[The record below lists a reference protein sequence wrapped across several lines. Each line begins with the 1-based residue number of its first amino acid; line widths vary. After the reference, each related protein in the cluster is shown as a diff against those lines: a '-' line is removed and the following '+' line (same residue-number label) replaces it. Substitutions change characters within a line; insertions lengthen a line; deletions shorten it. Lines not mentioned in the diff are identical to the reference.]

1 MESLEKRIERFL
13 AVSYGFGSGS
23 GYNYGSGYGNVYGDG
38 YGYGSGSGYG
48 NVYGYGFGYGSGS
61 GYNYGSGYGNV
72 YGDGS
77 DNWKEYNG
85 QKIYYI
91 DALPT
96 LIYSIH
102 GTYAK
107 GAIIGKDLVLR
118 SCFIA
123 KCGNYF
129 AHGDNLRDAVRDA
142 EAKYNENLPLEERIA
157 TFREKH
163 PGLDTPYDDLF
174 EWHHTLTGSC
184 EIGRKEWCRTHG
196 YQPTDSITVRE
207 FIEGTINEYGRDI
220 IKALAKEYGLE
231 V

>member
-1 MESLEKRIERFL
+1 MESLEKHIERFL
-13 AVSYGFGSGS
+13 AVSYGY
-23 GYNYGSGYGNVYGDG
+23 GYGNGSGYGDGSGDGYGCGFGDCAGIERLGYGDGDGCGPGSGCGDGYGCGIVDG
-38 YGYGSGSGYG
+38 YGYG
-48 NVYGYGFGYGSGS
+48 
-61 GYNYGSGYGNV
+61 
-72 YGDGS
+72 D
-77 DNWKEYNG
+77 WKEYNS
-85 QKIYYI
+85 QKVYYI

-157 TFREKH
+157 SFREKH

-184 EIGRKEWCRTHG
+184 ETGRKEWCRTHG
-196 YQPTDSITVRE
+196 YQPTDSITIRE
-207 FIEGTINEYGRDI
+207 FIRDTINEYGRDV